1 MIWKIT
7 KKEFLLNLMTFKF
20 TVGTILCVVLMSVFM
35 PVLVND
41 YQLRLQEY
49 NENVTDTQADLRT
62 AKVYMNINMGG
73 RYMVH
78 RPPSILSVFS
88 KGVENQL
95 ASSVKIET
103 NKVPGLSARSS
114 EVNPYLSVLPTMDI
128 SLIFKIVVSVLAL
141 LVACDVISGEREQG
155 TLKLILSGTVARHQV
170 LLGKLLAGQLTLLVP
185 LTISFLVGLS
195 MLLFSPM
202 VDLTASDWARISL
215 IYVASVIFVSAIYN
229 VGLFV
234 STLTKRSAISLIVGL
249 FFWIIFIMVVPNAA
263 VYFATQIAPLEPEE
277 KVNSQLELIEQQRQ
291 TEVGKIRGGIPGPGG
306 NEVSGFYDN
315 FRFCVL
321 VCDKNGM
328 EWRQKFHAALSPLHI
343 KYADKLWQIEHLHF
357 KSLLQQK
364 QLTNNFSR
372 ISPISMYDYIMSN
385 LADTDTASCQYF
397 IDRAKAHREEVI
409 DYLRLKTDRFSSASY
424 FTQCTEADMAVYQEY
439 LDGKISEDD
448 FQKWKEKKIAQ
459 MIPLDLRDFPQ
470 FIYQPSVA
478 KSFNRVIPDLAL
490 LVFISVLFFV
500 LSFVAFMRYDVR

>member
-49 NENVTDTQADLRT
+49 NENVTDTQADLQT
-62 AKVYMNINMGG
+62 AKVYMNILMGG
-73 RYMVH
+73 RHMVH
-78 RPPSILSVFS
+78 RPPAILSVFS

-103 NKVPGLSARSS
+103 HKVPGLSARSS

-195 MLLFSPM
+195 ILLFSPR
-202 VDLTASDWARISL
+202 VGLTASDWARISL

-249 FFWIIFIMVVPNAA
+249 FF
-263 VYFATQIAPLEPEE
+263 
-277 KVNSQLELIEQQRQ
+277 
-291 TEVGKIRGGIPGPGG
+291 
-306 NEVSGFYDN
+306 
-315 FRFCVL
+315 
-321 VCDKNGM
+321 
-328 EWRQKFHAALSPLHI
+328 
-343 KYADKLWQIEHLHF
+343 
-357 KSLLQQK
+357 
-364 QLTNNFSR
+364 
-372 ISPISMYDYIMSN
+372 
-385 LADTDTASCQYF
+385 
-397 IDRAKAHREEVI
+397 
-409 DYLRLKTDRFSSASY
+409 
-424 FTQCTEADMAVYQEY
+424 
-439 LDGKISEDD
+439 
-448 FQKWKEKKIAQ
+448 
-459 MIPLDLRDFPQ
+459 
-470 FIYQPSVA
+470 
-478 KSFNRVIPDLAL
+478 
-490 LVFISVLFFV
+490 
-500 LSFVAFMRYDVR
+500 